1 MEVASDDAGT
11 GGSGGGGVDC
21 GGVAVV
27 VTTGATTGAP
37 AAPFAVL
44 GSGAADVASD
54 VAVSFASAR
63 IEGLGDSETA
73 AMSEGAEPNESTTTS
88 TVSTGVALGR

>member
-1 MEVASDDAGT
+1 
-11 GGSGGGGVDC
+11 
-21 GGVAVV
+21 
-27 VTTGATTGAP
+27 
-37 AAPFAVL
+37 VL